1 MKAKKA
7 GVTKRDTSAA
17 REQKKA
23 KNAASREQNRAA
35 LGAALAELERL
46 VQVKGGDLSG
56 IEGGVSVAEVCRRAG
71 LHPGTIN
78 KGGYKDLRDPFNV
91 RIAALKAPTVVVASP
106 KKKRRS
112 ADERAMAWKAQF
124 EATVEQLRITEVD
137 LLLKD
142 VHIEEALARDVSLP
156 AQDNVVRLQL

>member
-7 GVTKRDTSAA
+7 GATKRDTSAA

-23 KNAASREQNRAA
+23 KNATSREQNRTA
-35 LGAALAELERL
+35 LHAALADLERL
-46 VQVKGGDLSG
+46 VQVKDGDCSG

-78 KGGYKDLRDPFNV
+78 KGGYKDLREPFNA
-91 RIAALKAPTVVVASP
+91 RIAALKAPTVVASQ
-106 KKKRRS
+106 KKKRRP

-124 EATVEQLRITEVD
+124 EAVVEQLRIAEVD
-137 LLLKD
+137 LLLKE
-142 VHIEEALARDVSLP
+142 VHIEEALAKDVSWP
-156 AQDNVVRLQL
+156 ARDNVVRLQL

>member
-1 MKAKKA
+1 MKAMKG

-23 KNAASREQNRAA
+23 KNADSREQNRAA

-46 VQVKGGDLSG
+46 VQVKDGDLSG

-78 KGGYKDLRDPFNV
+78 KSGYKDLRDPFNA
-91 RIAALKAPTVVVASP
+91 RIAALKAPTVVASP
-106 KKKRRS
+106 KKKRRP